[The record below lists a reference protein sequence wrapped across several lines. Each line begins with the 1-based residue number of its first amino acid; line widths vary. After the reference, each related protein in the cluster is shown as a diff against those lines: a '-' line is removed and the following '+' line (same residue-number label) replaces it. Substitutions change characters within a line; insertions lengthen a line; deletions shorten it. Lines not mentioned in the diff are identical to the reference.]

1 MHVLVIGAGVIGSIY
16 GWALAASGHRVV
28 HLVRRDRATALR
40 DGLTLD
46 VFDRRKKHQRNFR
59 GLYKLNAVETLPPA
73 ESLDL
78 VIVPVKHYALAQTLI
93 EVVPGA
99 GAADFLLL
107 TQNWD
112 GVREIDAILPRTR
125 YIYGDAKAGGAFS
138 RGMLVATLSALD
150 IGSPEGELSK
160 LAEKVAGLFAAAD
173 IETKLHSDMLHY
185 LWVQYAM
192 TGGTW
197 AALVRAGSMESFL
210 NDRNAILTALRAGG
224 ECLQVV
230 RQRGVLLSQYP
241 EAAPFLTNSS
251 LRQRFYVWIMR
262 RMFRHDEYR
271 KRCSAHA
278 FGDPKEIKTF
288 YDDLISTAHNLGVSM
303 PVMES
308 YAEDIR
314 RFASTGT
321 RHG

>member
-99 GAADFLLL
+99 GGADFLLL

-138 RGMLVATLSALD
+138 RGMLVATLSALKLD
-150 IGSPEGELSK
+150 IGSPEGEPSE

-173 IETKLHSDMLHY
+173 IETSFIRICCTTY
-185 LWVQYAM
+185 
-192 TGGTW
+192 
-197 AALVRAGSMESFL
+197 GSNM
-210 NDRNAILTALRAGG
+210 
-224 ECLQVV
+224 Q
-230 RQRGVLLSQYP
+230 
-241 EAAPFLTNSS
+241 
-251 LRQRFYVWIMR
+251 
-262 RMFRHDEYR
+262 
-271 KRCSAHA
+271 
-278 FGDPKEIKTF
+278 
-288 YDDLISTAHNLGVSM
+288 
-303 PVMES
+303 
-308 YAEDIR
+308 
-314 RFASTGT
+314 
-321 RHG
+321 